1 MSIRSFVIITTSLVS
16 LALST
21 GCEKKESPKVVIQV
35 AARVND
41 DEITVHQLNFILARI
56 GSVRPQSAIE
66 AKRRILDRL
75 IDEQL
80 AKQQAI
86 ARKLDRSPNV
96 ILAIEAAKTEILAR
110 SYLERFAAT
119 LDKPTRD
126 EIYKYYSEHP
136 ELFAQRRIFT
146 LEEFLFEGKHDVVA
160 DLQKQLSKPRS
171 RKEITDW
178 LQSRGVKFA
187 VKRGVHSA
195 EQISLEVLPKLQAMK
210 EGEIKL
216 FDAGDGRFRVIRVV
230 DFKAA
235 PVDEAIARPR
245 IHQFL
250 VNRRSREALA
260 EEMKRIRQ
268 GAKIEYLGEFASTSA
283 ATEPEVKPDAN
294 VKAKPEATAKPDEF
308 KYSWERQAQP
318 KPERAH
324 PNEGSPK

>member
-1 MSIRSFVIITTSLVS
+1 MRIRPFLVVIALLVTV
-16 LALST
+16 ALSA
-21 GCEKKESPKVVIQV
+21 GCEKKETPKVATQV

-41 DEITVHQLNFILARI
+41 DEITVHQLNFLLARI
-56 GSVRPQSAIE
+56 RSVTPQSAPQ
-66 AKRRILDRL
+66 AKRKILDRL

-110 SYLERFAAT
+110 AYLERFAAT
-119 LDKPTRD
+119 LDKPTPD
-126 EIYKYYSEHP
+126 EIRKYYSEHP

-146 LEEFLFEGKHDVVA
+146 FEEFLFEGKGHIVA
-160 DLQKQLSKPRS
+160 DLQKQLSKLRS
-171 RKEITDW
+171 MREIADS

-187 VKRGVHSA
+187 AKRSVHAA
-195 EQISLEVLPKLQAMK
+195 EQIPLEMLPEVQAMK

-235 PVDEAIARPR
+235 SVDEATARPR
-245 IHQFL
+245 IQQFL
-250 VNRRSREALA
+250 LNRRSRDALL

-283 ATEPEVKPDAN
+283 ATEPGVKPDAN
-294 VKAKPEATAKPDEF
+294 VKAKPEAPAKPDAF
-308 KYSWERQAQP
+308 KYSWESQAQP